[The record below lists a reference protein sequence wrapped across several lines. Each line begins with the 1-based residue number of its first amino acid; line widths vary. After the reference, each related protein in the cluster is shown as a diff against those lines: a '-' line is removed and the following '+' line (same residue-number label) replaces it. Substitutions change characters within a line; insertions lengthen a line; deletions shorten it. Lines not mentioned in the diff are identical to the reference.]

1 MRVSAGMNAR
11 LPLRSPLPHNRLNSL
26 YAGLFVVKL
35 NARHWHTHTHAHGPI
50 VPSDLLT
57 SNPGDSAGMGGVKQK
72 SQRMCVCV
80 TGAELFF
87 FFFLSS
93 ETCAF
98 SPLCLWLFWTHG
110 RSVRARHTSCAEE
123 THIHHVLAL
132 FATETFGFSGGFQ
145 ETNMYFCKGW
155 IVLLIRTQLA
165 SLKPDLCPHY
175 QQTMLAVEETQRP
188 MLTYYFLPCHIGFY
202 GRCVIYTE
210 ILM

>member
-87 FFFLSS
+87 FFFCHLKHVHSHPS
-93 ETCAF
+93 ASDCSGHMGGVYEPGTHPAQRRPTYTT
-98 SPLCLWLFWTHG
+98 SWLCLQQKHLGSAEASRKQTCTSAKAELCFW
-110 RSVRARHTSCAEE
+110 
-123 THIHHVLAL
+123 
-132 FATETFGFSGGFQ
+132 
-145 ETNMYFCKGW
+145 
-155 IVLLIRTQLA
+155 
-165 SLKPDLCPHY
+165 
-175 QQTMLAVEETQRP
+175 
-188 MLTYYFLPCHIGFY
+188 
-202 GRCVIYTE
+202 
-210 ILM
+210 